1 MNHPF
6 EGRND
11 GNRPIP
17 QQRHLPS
24 VGSNRA
30 SARSGRLHLD
40 RQTYRLSEHD
50 DDQHQRV
57 FESYEEG
64 IHRKAN
70 LIISSPRLVSSSPI
84 LQAGSPPPIADTSR
98 LAARDSQL
106 GARSPNAVTL
116 KPETTEIPYSMRS

>member
-17 QQRHLPS
+17 QQGHLPS
-24 VGSNRA
+24 VGANRA
-30 SARSGRLHLD
+30 SARSGRPHLD
-40 RQTYRLSEHD
+40 RQSYRLSEHD

-70 LIISSPRLVSSSPI
+70 LIISSPRLVTSSPI
-84 LQAGSPPPIADTSR
+84 SQLDSSHPIANLNL
-98 LAARDSQL
+98 LATRDSQL
-106 GARSPNAVTL
+106 VTERP
-116 KPETTEIPYSMRS
+116 KHTAPESKSAEIP